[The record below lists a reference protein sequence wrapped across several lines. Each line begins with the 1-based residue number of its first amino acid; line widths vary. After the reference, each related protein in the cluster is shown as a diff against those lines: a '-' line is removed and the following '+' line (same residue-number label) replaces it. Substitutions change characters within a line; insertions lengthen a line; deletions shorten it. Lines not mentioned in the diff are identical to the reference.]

1 MTPENIPV
9 AFVGAFRRLVRC
21 IQPRPL
27 EPGTMGA
34 YFAVLAPLPLA
45 TVVAAVDVL
54 TQQPRRFF
62 PSAGEWFTVAKHLQA
77 AARLTPTASGEY
89 PYDPTETFTEDE
101 IADAAAWLSKR
112 PCPHTPACPTARV
125 CVEEFAWYLRHR
137 AALEAA
143 PAGDAVGE
151 APE

>member
-1 MTPENIPV
+1 MTPENIPA
-9 AFVGAFRRLVRC
+9 AFVVAFRRLVRC

-27 EPGTMGA
+27 EPGTMGD

-54 TQQPRRFF
+54 TRQPRKFF
-62 PSAGEWFTVAKHLQA
+62 PSAGEWFTVATQLQSE
-77 AARLTPTASGEY
+77 ARLTPAASGEY

-101 IADAAAWLSKR
+101 IAAAAEWLYKR

-125 CVEEFAWYLRHR
+125 CVEEFAWYLRHC
-137 AALEAA
+137 AAL
-143 PAGDAVGE
+143 D
-151 APE
+151 APERGGA